1 MCEQQV
7 KESNKYFNSAEKKG
21 ANVMSFDCLG
31 CGFTVKSLAPEAEGE
46 VWDSMTFCP
55 NCDKTY
61 FKIVTNDS
69 LGVKA
74 L

>member
-7 KESNKYFNSAEKKG
+7 KESNKYFENAEKKG
-21 ANVMSFDCLG
+21 AHVMSFDCLG
-31 CGFTVKSLAPEAEGE
+31 CGFTVKSLAPEVEGE

-61 FKIVTNDS
+61 FKIVTNVS
-69 LGVKA
+69 MGVKA